1 MDREVGK
8 SPLGINR
15 TLLAIGRRL
24 LQAIPTIIGI
34 ALISFLLLN
43 LAPGDLVDVMAAEQQ
58 ITDPEVL
65 DRLRESYG
73 LNRSVGQQLTSYL
86 LDIVRLDLGYS
97 YRDNQPVLDLIL
109 GRLPAT
115 LILML
120 SSLGIAVFLGIV
132 LGVTAALRVNTL
144 TDNLISV
151 GTVVFFAAPSFWV
164 GLMMMVAFAVQLG
177 WLPVAGMQTIGG
189 DYSLFGTVV
198 DILRHLAMPAV
209 ALGLFYAAVYTRV
222 MRASMLEIFGLDFVR
237 TARAKGLS
245 ERAVAFRHV
254 LRNALLP
261 VVTLLS
267 LQLGT
272 VLAGS
277 IVMESVF
284 SWPGIGTLIVEA
296 VAGRNFPV
304 VVGVLFISS
313 VLVIVAN
320 LVMDLLYS
328 SLDPR
333 VELR

>member
-1 MDREVGK
+1 MDPEVAK
-8 SPLGINR
+8 SVSVFNP
-15 TLLAIGRRL
+15 TMVAIGRRV
-24 LQAIPTIIGI
+24 LQAIPTIIAI
-34 ALISFLLLN
+34 ALINFLILN

-73 LNRSVGQQLTSYL
+73 LNRSLGQQLTSYL
-86 LDIVRLDLGYS
+86 FDIVRLDLGYS
-97 YRDNQPVLDLIL
+97 YRDNQPVLELIL
-109 GRLPAT
+109 DRLPAT

-120 SSLGIAVFLGIV
+120 SSLGIAVLVGIT
-132 LGVTAALRVNTL
+132 LGVIAALRVNTL
-144 TDNLISV
+144 TDNLISI

-164 GLMMMVAFAVQLG
+164 GLMMMVAFAVKLG
-177 WLPVAGMQTIGG
+177 WLPVAGMRTIGG
-189 DYSLFGTVV
+189 DYSMLGEVI

-209 ALGLFYAAVYTRV
+209 ALGLFYSAVYARV

-237 TARAKGLS
+237 TARAKGLP
-245 ERAVAFRHV
+245 ERVVAFRHV
-254 LRNALLP
+254 FRNALLP

-267 LQLGT
+267 LQIGT

-320 LVMDLLYS
+320 LIMDLLYM

-333 VELR
+333 VESR

>member
-1 MDREVGK
+1 VDPEVAK
-8 SPLGINR
+8 SVSVFNP
-15 TLLAIGRRL
+15 TMVAIGRRV
-24 LQAIPTIIGI
+24 LQAIPTIIAI
-34 ALISFLLLN
+34 ALINFLILN

-73 LNRSVGQQLTSYL
+73 LNRSLGQQLTSYL
-86 LDIVRLDLGYS
+86 FDIVRLDLGYS
-97 YRDNQPVLDLIL
+97 YRDNQPVLELIL
-109 GRLPAT
+109 DRLPAT

-120 SSLGIAVFLGIV
+120 SSLGIAVLVGIT
-132 LGVTAALRVNTL
+132 LGVIAALRVNTL
-144 TDNLISV
+144 TDNLISI

-164 GLMMMVAFAVQLG
+164 GLMMMVAFAVKLG
-177 WLPVAGMQTIGG
+177 WLPVAGMRTIGG
-189 DYSLFGTVV
+189 DYSMLGEVI

-209 ALGLFYAAVYTRV
+209 ALGLFYSAVYARV

-237 TARAKGLS
+237 TARAKGLP
-245 ERAVAFRHV
+245 ERVVAFRHV
-254 LRNALLP
+254 FRNALLP

-267 LQLGT
+267 LQIGT

-320 LVMDLLYS
+320 LIMDLLYM

-333 VELR
+333 VESR

>member
-1 MDREVGK
+1 MV
-8 SPLGINR
+8 
-15 TLLAIGRRL
+15 AIGRRV
-24 LQAIPTIIGI
+24 LQAIPTIIAI
-34 ALISFLLLN
+34 ALINFLILN

-73 LNRSVGQQLTSYL
+73 LNRSLGQQLTSYL
-86 LDIVRLDLGYS
+86 FDIVRLDLGYS
-97 YRDNQPVLDLIL
+97 YRDNQPVLELIL
-109 GRLPAT
+109 DRLPAT

-120 SSLGIAVFLGIV
+120 SSLGIAVLVGIT
-132 LGVTAALRVNTL
+132 LGVIAALRVNTL
-144 TDNLISV
+144 TDNLISI

-164 GLMMMVAFAVQLG
+164 GLMMMVAFAVKLG
-177 WLPVAGMQTIGG
+177 WLPVAGMRTIGG
-189 DYSLFGTVV
+189 DYSMLGEVI

-209 ALGLFYAAVYTRV
+209 ALGLFYSAVYARV

-237 TARAKGLS
+237 TARAKGLP
-245 ERAVAFRHV
+245 ERVVAFRHV
-254 LRNALLP
+254 FRNALLP

-267 LQLGT
+267 LQIGT

-320 LVMDLLYS
+320 LIMDLLYM

-333 VELR
+333 VESR